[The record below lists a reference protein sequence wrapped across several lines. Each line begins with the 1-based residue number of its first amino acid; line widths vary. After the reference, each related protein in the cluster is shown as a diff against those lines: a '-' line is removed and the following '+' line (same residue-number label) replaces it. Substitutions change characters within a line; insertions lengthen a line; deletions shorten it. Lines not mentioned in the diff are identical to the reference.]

1 MIFRDSIFL
10 AVRQIWLSYLAYF
23 LRALGVPF
31 FQVLQ
36 VTHTHRYLDTR
47 FWLSLTAPPFFAL
60 CIRCVS
66 EEFVSLRSVVLS
78 LALDDFF
85 RRRKLS
91 VCVSFAMS
99 PSSDRS

>member
-1 MIFRDSIFL
+1 MTVLPCLLPAGFGRPIFPGP
-10 AVRQIWLSYLAYF
+10 A
-23 LRALGVPF
+23 G
-31 FQVLQ
+31 
-36 VTHTHRYLDTR
+36 HTHSPLLRH
-47 FWLSLTAPPFFAL
+47 SVLTFTHRTSFFFAL